1 MASRNSATHARATQA
16 RSQVRIACGRIEA
29 AAAAMVEAHRLGL
42 PEGPHARPWEPGY
55 CRAAVGIYAE
65 ALPPWYQREMA
76 ALFSQAARA
85 LGEMSIP
92 ASLAE
97 DWVIITTYLVSAR
110 AEILRLLASE
120 ESAAPTRPPAS
131 LESLTE
137 QASPP
142 MVIRFDALAQLT
154 TTEGATRLLEAAV
167 SVREQ
172 METAVPEGLDERELE
187 LLKQLAGGVPVADL
201 ASRAGYSERSIYRA
215 MSGLWQKLGVQG
227 RKEGVEKAVLE
238 GLLD

>member
-1 MASRNSATHARATQA
+1 MASRDSSTRA
-16 RSQVRIACGRIEA
+16 RSQVRVACGRIEA
-29 AAAAMVEAHRLGL
+29 AAAAIIEAHRLGI
-42 PEGPHARPWEPGY
+42 PEGPHASPWEPDC

-65 ALPPWYQREMA
+65 SLPPWYQREMA

-92 ASLAE
+92 ARLAE

-110 AEILRLLASE
+110 VEILRLLASE

-131 LESLTE
+131 LESAAE
-137 QASPP
+137 QANPP
-142 MVIRFDALAQLT
+142 MVIRFDELAQLT
-154 TTEGATRLLEAAV
+154 TSEGATRLLKAAV
-167 SVREQ
+167 AVREQ
-172 METAVPEGLDERELE
+172 MEAAVPEGLDERELK

-201 ASRAGYSERSIYRA
+201 AAQAGYSERSIYRA

-227 RKEGVEKAVLE
+227 RKEGVEKAALE